1 MTPETDKL
9 IKLLESELGYS
20 EGKGAYTK
28 FGDWYGKTVEFDAD
42 YSGAPWCD
50 MFLSWAAHKLGYEEW
65 VGQFAYTVAH
75 AKWFKENDA
84 WGHQPKPGA
93 LVFYDWSG
101 SNKIDNIDHVGIV
114 TRVEG
119 DTIFTIEGNIDGGIA
134 KRKERDQ
141 SKVAG
146 YGYPEKIKKRL
157 DAAKLKEAEVD
168 GSLAPDTEPSQ
179 VDRLQLPA
187 QTETTSVTALIPR
200 HEAPSTAPSVSVAG
214 REHAVSPAAPL
225 SPSPLST
232 SAVSAS
238 PSPSSPSSPSPSP
251 GTSTGT
257 SPGTS
262 IGTSRPAEAPVA
274 TAARQPGT
282 NAQQPS
288 TKKGKHAKPATADT
302 EATTREPVTAFK
314 DASSTTPAPGIGSP
328 AIIGPVLLAALGLL
342 AVARTRQLR
351 VRPAAPAPSRT
362 TRRPG
367 RRSAGTRRRAPGQAR
382 PEPLLAATTTTPELA
397 PPTATPFS
405 VAGLPS
411 AAPLLTG
418 LPSVADASL
427 ALSASAGAAASSTVA
442 ATGSAAL
449 DTLSHTRQSDLDAA
463 AALAAGLEASNAVLA
478 ELESSTTAPFDAF
491 SAARQGDV
499 LSTDLNLFGAGGNP
513 FRDDDAILGTDLNL
527 FGGPSPFR
535 DEDATLSTDLNL
547 FGGPSPFRD
556 EDATLSTDLNLF
568 GGPSPFR
575 DEDATLSTD
584 LDLFGGP
591 SPLRDDLF
599 GASHGQAAPAS
610 WEGSAFAAAQES
622 RSLGGYRGRRR
633 RREHPVEESTTFRPD
648 LPARGRRHRTTENV
662 RPHRATSTGAPA
674 TAFSLDAPLRGRR
687 HRPTPVPAHPSP
699 ASSNGPTRTAA
710 VHPSTAHAALT
721 HTGATHPSTA
731 HAGPTHTATA
741 DLSPASSNPGQEHAG
756 PVLPGSFRTLIEPL
770 PAHRPLFQSPVVPTP
785 EPWDTLWEAVAKEP
799 VLTGA
804 APSRDTSANT
814 GSDAAGRTSARNRRG
829 RHRA

>member
-225 SPSPLST
+225 STSPLST

-238 PSPSSPSSPSPSP
+238 PSSSSPSSPSPSP
-251 GTSTGT
+251 GTSTGTSPGT

-282 NAQQPS
+282 NAQQPG

-405 VAGLPS
+405 VTSLPS

-527 FGGPSPFR
+527 
-535 DEDATLSTDLNL
+535 
-547 FGGPSPFRD
+547 
-556 EDATLSTDLNLF
+556 
-568 GGPSPFR
+568 
-575 DEDATLSTD
+575 
-584 LDLFGGP
+584 
-591 SPLRDDLF
+591 
-599 GASHGQAAPAS
+599 
-610 WEGSAFAAAQES
+610 
-622 RSLGGYRGRRR
+622 
-633 RREHPVEESTTFRPD
+633 
-648 LPARGRRHRTTENV
+648 
-662 RPHRATSTGAPA
+662 
-674 TAFSLDAPLRGRR
+674 
-687 HRPTPVPAHPSP
+687 
-699 ASSNGPTRTAA
+699 
-710 VHPSTAHAALT
+710 
-721 HTGATHPSTA
+721 
-731 HAGPTHTATA
+731 
-741 DLSPASSNPGQEHAG
+741 
-756 PVLPGSFRTLIEPL
+756 
-770 PAHRPLFQSPVVPTP
+770 
-785 EPWDTLWEAVAKEP
+785 
-799 VLTGA
+799 
-804 APSRDTSANT
+804 
-814 GSDAAGRTSARNRRG
+814 
-829 RHRA
+829 